1 MALSHNNLENYYHVI
16 FSMAQHHKYSIT
28 EIENLIPFERD
39 IYMNMLLRHLDEQR
53 KEREQ
58 ESLV

>member
-1 MALSHNNLENYYHVI
+1 
-16 FSMAQHHKYSIT
+16 MAQHHKYSIT
-28 EIENLIPFERD
+28 ELENLIPFERD

>member
-1 MALSHNNLENYYHVI
+1 
-16 FSMAQHHKYSIT
+16 MAQHHKYSIT
-28 EIENLIPFERD
+28 ELENLIPFERD

-53 KEREQ
+53 KAREQ